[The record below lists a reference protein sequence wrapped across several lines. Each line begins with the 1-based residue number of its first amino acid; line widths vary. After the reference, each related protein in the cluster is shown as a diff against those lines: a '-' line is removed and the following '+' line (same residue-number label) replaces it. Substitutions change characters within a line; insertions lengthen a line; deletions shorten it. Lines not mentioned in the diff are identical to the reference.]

1 MLRRRAHGAA
11 FDEGRFR
18 RRLRYHWQ
26 LTRRVGPAK
35 ATELF
40 FVAEFLPADEAAW
53 LGLVNRVF
61 PSDTF
66 LAEVRDLARRIAH
79 GPLVRAHQALDT

>member
-1 MLRRRAHGAA
+1 MGLPSTKVG
-11 FDEGRFR
+11 FGGDFGTT
-18 RRLRYHWQ
+18 WQ

-35 ATELF
+35 AKEFFFLAEL
-40 FVAEFLPADEAAW
+40 LPADEVAW

-79 GPLVRAHQALDT
+79 GPLGRAHQALDT